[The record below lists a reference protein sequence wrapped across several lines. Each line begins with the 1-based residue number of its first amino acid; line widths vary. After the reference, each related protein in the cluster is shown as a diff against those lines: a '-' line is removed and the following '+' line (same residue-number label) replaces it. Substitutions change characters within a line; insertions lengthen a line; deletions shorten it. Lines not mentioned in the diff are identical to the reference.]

1 MADPTFL
8 TTEYKALRA
17 EILKRTEI
25 LYQVYNFTLL
35 ALGVLLAV
43 GFTSQ
48 RPSLIFLFPILF
60 LFAADTSF
68 SNVEAIR
75 NLGYYI
81 KTKIEPQLNPG
92 DNGWENFL
100 LLRRSEIF
108 YRWGHF
114 GFFAGLGLL
123 IVVGGFYYWQ
133 FFNPYEQMLL
143 VAASICWIFT
153 VILATLFFVIDRG
166 PYEQIAE
173 GEAEPAQMVQPAE
186 GEAGTEPAQMVQ
198 PAEGGTE
205 PAQMVQLAEGVA
217 GTGSVQMSRQNKVWQ
232 RHNLLKMSRQ
242 PKVWQRHNL
251 LRVSRQPKVWQRH
264 NLPKWCSQN
273 KVR

>member
-35 ALGVLLAV
+35 ALGVLLTV

-60 LFAADTSF
+60 LFAADASF
-68 SNVEAIR
+68 SNVETIR

-114 GFFAGLGLL
+114 GFFAGVGLL
-123 IVVGGFYYWQ
+123 IVVGGLYFWQ
-133 FFNPYEQMLL
+133 FFNPYEQMLI
-143 VAASICWIFT
+143 VAAGICWILT
-153 VILATLFFVIDRG
+153 VILATLFLVIDRG

-173 GEAEPAQMVQPAE
+173 GGAGTEPVQMVQPAE

-198 PAEGGTE
+198 PAEGEVGIG
-205 PAQMVQLAEGVA
+205 PAQIEQIAEGEA
-217 GTGSVQMSRQNKVWQ
+217 GIESAQMSRQHKVWQ
-232 RHNLLKMSRQ
+232 RHNLPKLSRQ
-242 PKVWQRHNL
+242 PKVWQRYNL
-251 LRVSRQPKVWQRH
+251 LKLSRQPKVWQRH
-264 NLPKWCSQN
+264 NLPK
-273 KVR
+273 

>member
-68 SNVEAIR
+68 SNVETIR
-75 NLGYYI
+75 NLEYYI

-100 LLRRSEIF
+100 LLRRAEIF

-114 GFFAGLGLL
+114 GFFAGVGLL
-123 IVVGGFYYWQ
+123 IVVGGYYFWQ
-133 FFNPYEQMLL
+133 FFNPYEQMLI

-153 VILATLFFVIDRG
+153 VILATLFFVIDRR
-166 PYEQIAE
+166 PFE
-173 GEAEPAQMVQPAE
+173 QPAE
-186 GEAGTEPAQMVQ
+186 GEAGTESDQMVQ
-198 PAEGGTE
+198 PEQGEVGIE
-205 PAQMVQLAEGVA
+205 
-217 GTGSVQMSRQNKVWQ
+217 SDQMSRQHRVWQRQNLPKMSRQPKVWQ
-232 RHNLLKMSRQ
+232 RQNLLKMSRQ
-242 PKVWQRHNL
+242 PKVWQRQNL
-251 LRVSRQPKVWQRH
+251 L
-264 NLPKWCSQN
+264 KWCRQN

>member
-25 LYQVYNFTLL
+25 LYQVYNFTLV
-35 ALGVLLAV
+35 ALGVLLTV
-43 GFTSQ
+43 GFASQ

-60 LFAADTSF
+60 LFAADASF
-68 SNVEAIR
+68 SNVETIR

-100 LLRRSEIF
+100 LLRRAEIF

-114 GFFAGLGLL
+114 GFFASVSIL
-123 IVVGGFYYWQ
+123 IVAAGLYFWQ
-133 FFNPYEQMLL
+133 FFNPYEQMLI
-143 VAASICWIFT
+143 VAASICWLLT
-153 VILATLFFVIDRG
+153 VILAILFLVIDRG
-166 PYEQIAE
+166 PYEQTEQGGA
-173 GEAEPAQMVQPAE
+173 GTGSAQMVQTAQ
-186 GEAGTEPAQMVQ
+186 GEVGIESAQDEQ
-198 PAEGGTE
+198 T
-205 PAQMVQLAEGVA
+205 AEGVA
-217 GTGSVQMSRQNKVWQ
+217 ETGSAQMSRQHKVRQ
-232 RHNLLKMSRQ
+232 RQNLPKMSRQ
-242 PKVWQRHNL
+242 PKVWQRQNL
-251 LRVSRQPKVWQRH
+251 LKWCRQPKVWQRQ
-264 NLPKWCSQN
+264 NLPKWCRQN